1 MREFWAFVE
10 KEFYHIFRDV
20 RTVLIL
26 IVMPIVQIIL
36 FGFAL
41 STEVKSIKTAVY
53 APEYDDAVY
62 SIVQA
67 LSSNEY
73 VDLCGMIG
81 SDRDFNGLLKDGT
94 YEVIIVFGNDFYD
107 NFPERGTL
115 DMQIIADAMDPNTAT
130 TAVGY
135 ISSII
140 QQKMSEAAMNE
151 TAFMSLSPKVSVNT
165 SVKYLY
171 NPGMESSYNFVP
183 GVMGLILMLLC
194 AMMASISIVRE
205 SETGTME
212 VLLVSPVRP
221 MLIVF
226 AKAVP
231 YFLLSCFNLLTILL
245 LSRFVLHVPIAGSLL
260 LLSFVSLLFIMVS
273 LALGMFISTI
283 AKSQAA
289 AMLISGMVLMM
300 PTMVLSG
307 MIFPLEN
314 MPYFLQIVA
323 DFIPAKWYILA
334 VKKIMI
340 EGLPFAFV
348 MKETFILL
356 AMLVVFMTV
365 SIKKFKSR
373 L

>member
-1 MREFWAFVE
+1 MTRVLGLYPVFVAVAFWMKDRHDRMNELIDSKQIKTGKF
-10 KEFYHIFRDV
+10 
-20 RTVLIL
+20 IL
-26 IVMPIVQIIL
+26 IRFLAIL
-36 FGFAL
+36 
-41 STEVKSIKTAVY
+41 TAVMIPVVLLSFESLIPL
-53 APEYDDAVY
+53 AEYSADTGIAIDTLAFIKYIIWWLLPTVTIVTALGMFLTILTSTPLSILVQFVWWFVDSATTELSGDITWHTLMIRHNMLNGSELIHQNLAV
-62 SIVQA
+62 IC
-67 LSSNEY
+67 LN
-73 VDLCGMIG
+73 
-81 SDRDFNGLLKDGT
+81 RGLL
-94 YEVIIVFGNDFYD
+94 V
-107 NFPERGTL
+107 
-115 DMQIIADAMDPNTAT
+115 
-130 TAVGY
+130 
-135 ISSII
+135 
-140 QQKMSEAAMNE
+140 
-151 TAFMSLSPKVSVNT
+151 
-165 SVKYLY
+165 
-171 NPGMESSYNFVP
+171 
-183 GVMGLILMLLC
+183 
-194 AMMASISIVRE
+194 
-205 SETGTME
+205 
-212 VLLVSPVRP
+212 
-221 MLIVF
+221 
-226 AKAVP
+226 
-231 YFLLSCFNLLTILL
+231 LLTILL